1 MKTAR
6 DELDR
11 LEPLCSV
18 TANQREL
25 WRALVVDVEALRSEN
40 AALIRRVAELE
51 RKMEATRD
59 DWK

>member
-18 TANQREL
+18 TTNQREL
-25 WRALVVDVEALRSEN
+25 WRALVVDVENLRAEN
-40 AALIRRVAELE
+40 KDLKRRISRLE
-51 RKMEATRD
+51 DGATD
-59 DWK
+59 DGK

>member
-25 WRALVVDVEALRSEN
+25 WRALVVDVETLRSEN

>member
-11 LEPLCSV
+11 LEPLCNV

-25 WRALVVDVEALRSEN
+25 WRALVVDVENLRAEN
-40 AALIRRVAELE
+40 KDLKRRISRLE
-51 RKMEATRD
+51 DGATD
-59 DWK
+59 DGK

>member
-18 TANQREL
+18 TTNQREL